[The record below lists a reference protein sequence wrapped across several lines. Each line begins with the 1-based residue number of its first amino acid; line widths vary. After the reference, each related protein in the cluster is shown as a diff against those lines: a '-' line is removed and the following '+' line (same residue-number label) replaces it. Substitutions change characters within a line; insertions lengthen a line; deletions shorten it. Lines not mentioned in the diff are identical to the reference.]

1 MNDER
6 EITRLEDIIDYSSDD
21 AGQDEGVV
29 EQETEVVETPEEEVV
44 QTEPAQVVPEQPM
57 VNENR
62 GADYDA
68 AMRMAQE
75 QQRYAQIEAENAS
88 LREQLT
94 RERSERQAATQAAN
108 ENVAEQVTE
117 MPVLDMDELMYASD
131 EDRNR
136 IVSEYNNKLIAIAA
150 KQATAEMLGKIS
162 PLMQQYDAAVLN
174 DQFSRTMGNIK
185 TMKGFEDV
193 EEHADFIRSFSERP
207 EFASMTPEQRFTL
220 SAFVERGMRNA
231 MPAPAP
237 ATPDVNAQA
246 DAILANPELM
256 KVLTQKQMSA
266 VQAKNE
272 NVPMHIAGGGFANAV
287 MQPQK
292 KAETMEEIIKREGG
306 YY

>member
-44 QTEPAQVVPEQPM
+44 QTEPAQVVPEQQM

-68 AMRMAQE
+68 AMRMAE
-75 QQRYAQIEAENAS
+75 AQQRYAQIEAENAS